1 MIMGLSLS
9 AFTTVHVVL
18 SLSGLVTGFA
28 VIAGLIGSRV
38 LPAITSLFLATTLL
52 TSVTGFLY
60 LLLFN
65 RWGLGHTVGV
75 LSLAVLAP
83 TLAALYLFRLA
94 GVWRS
99 IYAAGAVAA
108 VALNAVI
115 AILQAFAKV
124 SILRPFA
131 DLPTIAATE
140 TVALIIFAVLGV
152 MAVTRFRQAIGA
164 RTETTSPRLTWATSR

>member
-1 MIMGLSLS
+1 MGLSLS
-9 AFTTVHVVL
+9 AFTVVHVVL
-18 SLSGLVTGFA
+18 SLSGLLAGFA

-38 LPAITSLFLATTLL
+38 LSGITPLFLATTLL

-65 RWGLGHTVGV
+65 RWGLGHTIGV

-83 TLAALYLFRLA
+83 TLAALYLYRLA

-99 IYAAGAVAA
+99 IYAVGTVTA

-115 AILQAFAKV
+115 ALLQAFAKV
-124 SILRPFA
+124 PVLQSVA

-140 TVALIIFAVLGV
+140 SIAMIAFAVLGV
-152 MAVTRFRQAIGA
+152 VAVARFHPPAGTRAKAKSMSFTLATFR
-164 RTETTSPRLTWATSR
+164 